1 MRNYCDQ
8 TRFEK
13 EVTTEPNKVGEI
25 APALGDRTKGWDSL
39 KEVPF
44 RGNQN
49 AFSKAS
55 ARQNSISSSQSNAI
69 SKATPN
75 KSSQTATKSNVK
87 SVQQSK

>member
-1 MRNYCDQ
+1 MRNYGDQ

-13 EVTTEPNKVGEI
+13 EVTTEPNKVGEV
-25 APALGDRTKGWDSL
+25 APALGNQTKGWDSL

-55 ARQNSISSSQSNAI
+55 ARQNSVSGTQSNAI

-75 KSSQTATKSNVK
+75 KGSQTATKSNIK
-87 SVQQSK
+87 TIQRSK